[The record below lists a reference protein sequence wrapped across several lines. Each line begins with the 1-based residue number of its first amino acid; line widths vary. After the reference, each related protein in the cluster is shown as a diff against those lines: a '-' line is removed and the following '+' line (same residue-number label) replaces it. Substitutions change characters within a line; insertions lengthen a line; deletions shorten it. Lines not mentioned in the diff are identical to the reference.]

1 MVNDPVSDSHDPLL
15 ESLEEEINQPSRC
28 KRNQIIIIGLCSIV
42 LLSLFTLTLVFVAT
56 RIQHTSSVT
65 INTTMTKPTTTKQQ
79 VSGICVGVSWN
90 PIGDILLKSDYV
102 SSFAV
107 DNDFN
112 IYISNSHLNTLQKWP
127 PGASEPI
134 SLFNGHFPATPLFYH
149 SLTDSLYFF
158 YIFNDTQGVYKLV
171 NGSSTPITV
180 FRSNG
185 KGWNLD
191 QLDTNCIGLYVNS
204 VGDVFVLDGG
214 RHRIV
219 KWKADGSSQILIG
232 GRQKEEYISDPFP
245 FPQGFNVDEMND
257 FAYVITGASGHPT
270 KRFSS
275 GSLYGVTVLGGG
287 PSTVLSDAP
296 GDYIEPQAI
305 LVDKMGNILIAE
317 NAKVTRWTLDAK
329 YIGIAVG
336 GILGGGATSIS
347 FPDRLAFDRLE
358 NLYVYDHN
366 DKKLEQEEIFL
377 EAPELKQQSL
387 SKSRWFHSF
396 LSTHH
401 RIFYTILILLL
412 IISGIMAITVIC
424 YKTYNKDKSAPTFST
439 QLRSGSVYR
448 KSKSPEGLGQM
459 KLYIRKP
466 TRDGKR
472 GRFQKLRFPVAR
484 YSRREFPFNGPFLSF
499 TPWIPIFAD
508 RLTRQTIIFYRQE
521 AVIYIL
527 PPLINFYGKMFSVAE
542 LIAFDYAS
550 LVSSGT
556 QPMNSIN
563 MLSYFQP
570 TPLYG
575 AGIPRISSLTGGFVG
590 GIRTDYD
597 AFIIP
602 KYPRTQTVKD
612 IPQQTEE
619 DDDDD
624 DNSAPSYSQNDYK
637 RSRPRQRYRK
647 RPYRRPRRP
656 GISNETAQSYPAVL
670 YIWSGQ
676 NSSVENA
683 ADFIAVIDFD
693 EDSTSYGHILKIVP
707 LVSDNAKKVGQ
718 TGNEPHHA
726 SLSSD
731 GRYYISGGMLS
742 FLSNQAEVFVWKVPK
757 NPMDASKF
765 LYALDVPAACP
776 DEFQPIDD
784 GKFLLSMMCN
794 ENATSPGDMV
804 IIDVKTRSAKS
815 FLKDASSLIDFNPH
829 GYGIINDK
837 SVFAGDYIDPISL
850 TGTDPANIIFRNTLR
865 YFDSDGTLKRT
876 YQIPFPT
883 EPDAFSGIG
892 QGDGFMEIKAI
903 PNDPFGRSYAA
914 VNNYQKRISACIMSF
929 FPDGKRVLMTF
940 QMRFVLLFDISKPE
954 KPVILHVFD
963 FCSDKALDH
972 VQIQV
977 PDSDEVSTFP
987 QFCAKNNKRTG
998 AHIIHHPKGENQF
1011 IVVNYFLHFGLAQFS
1026 GTRTVHAFKL
1036 NKDLTKFEYDHKFN
1050 PNFQLDDSEQR
1061 LTFHSLHAF
1070 PHHAQYIRLNK

>member
-1 MVNDPVSDSHDPLL
+1 MVNDPVSDTHDPLL

-134 SLFNGHFPATPLFYH
+134 NLFNGHFPATPLFYH

-287 PSTVLSDAP
+287 PSKVLSDAP

-358 NLYVYDHN
+358 N
-366 DKKLEQEEIFL
+366 F
-377 EAPELKQQSL
+377 
-387 SKSRWFHSF
+387 
-396 LSTHH
+396 
-401 RIFYTILILLL
+401 
-412 IISGIMAITVIC
+412 GIMAIIVIR
-424 YKTYNKDKSAPTFST
+424 YKTYNEDKLAQTFST
-439 QLRSGSVYR
+439 QLRSGSTYR
-448 KSKSPEGLGQM
+448 KSKSPESLGQM
-459 KLYIRKP
+459 KIYIRKP

-508 RLTRQTIIFYRQE
+508 RLTRQTIIFSPTGG
-521 AVIYIL
+521 IYIL

-542 LIAFDYAS
+542 LIAFGYAS
-550 LVSSGT
+550 LVSGGT
-556 QPMNSIN
+556 QSMNSIN

-570 TPLYG
+570 TRLYG
-575 AGIPRISSLTGGFVG
+575 TGIPRINSLTGGFVG

-612 IPQQTEE
+612 IPQETEE

-624 DNSAPSYSQNDYK
+624 YSAPSYSQNDYK
-637 RSRPRQRYRK
+637 RSRSRQRYRK
-647 RPYRRPRRP
+647 RPYRRLHRP
-656 GISNETAQSYPAVL
+656 SISNETAQSYPAVL

-676 NSSVENA
+676 NSSVENT

-693 EDSTSYGHILKIVP
+693 EDSTSYGRILKIVP

-731 GRYYISGGMLS
+731 GRYYISGGLLS
-742 FLSNQAEVFVWKVPK
+742 FLSNQAEVFVWEVPK
-757 NPMDASKF
+757 NPMDGPKF

-794 ENATSPGDMV
+794 ENATSPGDIV

-865 YFDSDGTLKRT
+865 YFSSDGTLKRT

-892 QGDGFMEIKAI
+892 QGDGFMELKAI

-914 VNNYQKRISACIMSF
+914 GTNINNLYLLGPNMSEALFIMDVSQVNNYQKRISAY
-929 FPDGKRVLMTF
+929 
-940 QMRFVLLFDISKPE
+940 
-954 KPVILHVFD
+954 
-963 FCSDKALDH
+963 KALDH

-987 QFCAKNNKRTG
+987 QFCAKNNNRTG
-998 AHIIHHPKGENQF
+998 AHIIHHPKGENRF

-1050 PNFQLDDSEQR
+1050 PNFQFKDSEQR

-1070 PHHAQYIRLNK
+1070 PHHAQYIRLEK